1 MNYQQQLEQREIR
14 ASVPCRIDFGGT
26 LDLATFYLPLNRVN
40 PSTVNLA
47 MDLRTSVTLSPWR
60 QGRIRISSRGFDSA
74 EFDADQAPFNHPM
87 GLMFAC
93 AAFFDA
99 QGVHIQIH
107 SASPPRSALGG
118 SSAAAVAIIAA
129 FHTVLGRSI
138 DPGAI
143 AMAAHC
149 LESSVAGVPCG
160 SQDQLAAAFGGV
172 NQWYWHLAQAGP
184 GFVKKALVPTA
195 TGTGALD
202 AHLLVAYCGNPHAS
216 KDINRRWVDSFL
228 AGRHRRVWQEV
239 ARLTEAFAAALM
251 AEDYDQAGRLMNQET
266 RLRLEMTP
274 EVLDPTG
281 MRLFERAEASGCG
294 ARFTGAGG
302 GGCIWALGTKDHL
315 ANLKADWRSILAHE
329 PEAGLLKTKI
339 DPIGII
345 IS

>member
-1 MNYQQQLEQREIR
+1 MNYQQRLEQQEVG

-26 LDLATFYLPLNRVN
+26 LDLATFYLPLNRHK

-47 MDLRTSVTLSPWR
+47 LDLRTSVTLSPWTR
-60 QGRIRISSRGFDSA
+60 GRIRISSRGFDSA
-74 EFDADQAPFNHPM
+74 EFDADAAPFNHPM

-93 AAFFDA
+93 AAFFNA

-129 FHTVLGRSI
+129 FHEALGRSI

-172 NQWYWHLAQAGP
+172 NQWYWRFAQDGSL
-184 GFVKKALVPTA
+184 FVKKALVPFDE
-195 TGTGALD
+195 GEGGLD
-202 AHLLVAYCGNPHAS
+202 SHLLVAYCGNPHES
-216 KDINRRWVDSFL
+216 RDINRRWVDGFL
-228 AGRHRRVWQEV
+228 AGRHRRAWQEI
-239 ARLTEAFAAALM
+239 ARLTEAFAAALV
-251 AEDYDQAGRLMNQET
+251 AGDYPLAGRLMNQET
-266 RLRLEMTP
+266 RLRLEITP
-274 EVLDPTG
+274 DVLDPTG
-281 MRLFERAEASGCG
+281 MKLFERAESNECG

-302 GGCIWALGTKDHL
+302 GGCIWALGSKDPL
-315 ANLKADWRSILAHE
+315 AHLKADWLSILAHD
-329 PEAGLLKTKI
+329 PGAGLLKTKI

>member
-1 MNYQQQLEQREIR
+1 MNYQQQLEQQEVR

-26 LDLATFYLPLNRVN
+26 LDLATFYLPLNQYN

-47 MDLRTSVTLSPWR
+47 LDLRTSVTLSPWR

-74 EFDADQAPFNHPM
+74 EFEADAAPFNHPM

-93 AAFFDA
+93 AAFFNA
-99 QGVHIQIH
+99 QGVHIQIN

-129 FHTVLGRSI
+129 FHRVLGRSI
-138 DPGAI
+138 DPGSI

-172 NQWYWHLAQAGP
+172 NQWSWRFVQDGSL
-184 GFVKKALVPTA
+184 FVKKALVPM
-195 TGTGALD
+195 GGEGALD
-202 AHLLVAYCGNPHAS
+202 PHLLVAYCGNPHES
-216 KDINRRWVDSFL
+216 RDINRRWVDGFL
-228 AGRHRRVWQEV
+228 AGRHRKVWKQI
-239 ARLTEAFAAALM
+239 ARLTEAFAAALV
-251 AEDYDQAGRLMNQET
+251 AGDYALAGQLMNQET

-274 EVLDPTG
+274 DVLDPTG
-281 MRLFERAEASGCG
+281 MKLFERAETNACG

-302 GGCIWALGTKDHL
+302 GGCIWALGGKNHIAD
-315 ANLKADWRSILAHE
+315 LKADWLSILAHD